1 MKDCKHKDKHA
12 EDCPCVKLNPGCP
25 RIGICCEC
33 IRFHRAMKEE
43 PECVKQIV
51 KQIAEER
58 TGKTAE
64 TGKKEAAES
73 GNE

>member
-1 MKDCKHKDKHA
+1 
-12 EDCPCVKLNPGCP
+12 
-25 RIGICCEC
+25 
-33 IRFHRAMKEE
+33 MKEE